1 MSTQSEGRIDLI
13 IAGGMVIDGTGDRP
27 EQMDI
32 AISGDRIIAV
42 GDPGDRSAQARID
55 AVGKVVAPGFIDVHT
70 HDDAA
75 LIETPDMEMKISQGV
90 TSVVVGNCGF
100 STAPFDTARVPDFRL
115 EPIIRGEGLMEQ
127 RLGDYMQRVEAAKPS
142 VNAAFLTG
150 HSTLRYDAMG
160 LDVEREATT
169 AEIDRMQRRLSE
181 ALADGAIGMSSGL
194 YYPPAAKATTAEVCH
209 VAEPLGAAGGVY
221 TAHMRDEGDD
231 ILAAMDEAFLIGR
244 HAGAPV
250 VISHHKCNGR
260 ANFGRTAE
268 TLPKFR
274 EAMRHQRISLD
285 VYPYIAGSTILL
297 PHMIARAER
306 VMITGS
312 KPHPECAGRDLD
324 AIAREWGCT
333 EPEAVERLQ
342 PAAAIYFS
350 MSEDDLRQILRF
362 EHAMIG
368 SDGLPGDPHPHP
380 RLWGTFPRVLGHYV
394 RELGLIPLEHAV
406 HRMTGLSAT
415 NFGLRDRG
423 HLRAGAFADIVIF
436 DPQTVGDQATFD
448 APLRRSTGIEH
459 VFVNGRLGFTDGAV
473 SAERRG
479 RVLRREG

>member
-1 MSTQSEGRIDLI
+1 MTTQSEGRMDLI
-13 IAGGMVIDGTGDRP
+13 IAGGMVIDGTGKRA
-27 EQMDI
+27 EQMDV
-32 AISGDRIIAV
+32 AISGDRIVAV
-42 GDPGDRSAQARID
+42 GDLGDRSAQRRID
-55 AVGKVVAPGFIDVHT
+55 AVGRVVAPGFIDVHT

-75 LIETPDMEMKISQGV
+75 LIETPDMAMKISQGV
-90 TSVVVGNCGF
+90 TTVVVGNCGF
-100 STAPFDTARVPDFRL
+100 STAPFDTDRVPDFRL
-115 EPIIRGEGLMEQ
+115 EPIIRGDGLMEQ
-127 RLGDYMQRVEAAKPS
+127 RLGDYMARVEAARPA

-160 LDVEREATT
+160 LDVEREATV
-169 AEIDRMQRRLSE
+169 AEIDRMQRRLGE
-181 ALADGAIGMSSGL
+181 ALDDGAIGMSSGL
-194 YYPPAAKATTAEVCH
+194 YYPPAARATTAEVCR
-209 VAEPLGAAGGVY
+209 VAEPLGDTGGIY

-260 ANFGRTAE
+260 TNFGRTAE

-274 EAMRHQRISLD
+274 EAMKKQRISLD

-297 PHMIARAER
+297 PHMIAKAER
-306 VMITGS
+306 VMVTGS

-324 AIAREWGCT
+324 AIARDWNCT
-333 EPEAVERLQ
+333 ETEAVARLQ

-350 MSEDDLRQILRF
+350 MSEDDLREILRF

-394 RELGLIPLEHAV
+394 RDLGLIPLEHAV
-406 HRMTGLSAT
+406 HRMTGLSAG
-415 NFGLRDRG
+415 NFGLADRG
-423 HLRAGAFADIVIF
+423 HVKAGYFADITIF
-436 DPQTVGDQATFD
+436 DPETIGDRATFD
-448 APLRRSTGIEH
+448 APLNPSAGIAH
-459 VFVNGRLGFTDGAV
+459 VFVNGQESFSGGTVG
-473 SAERRG
+473 STRRG
-479 RVLRREG
+479 RVLRRGQ

>member
-32 AISGDRIIAV
+32 AISGDRIVAV
-42 GDPGDRSAQARID
+42 GDLGDRSAQARID

-127 RLGDYMQRVEAAKPS
+127 RLGDYMQRVEAARPA

-160 LDVEREATT
+160 LDVERQATP

-181 ALADGAIGMSSGL
+181 ALEDGAIGMSSGL
-194 YYPPAAKATTAEVCH
+194 YYPPAAKATTEEVCR
-209 VAEPLGAAGGVY
+209 VAEPLGAAGAVY

-274 EAMRHQRISLD
+274 EAMKHQPISLD

-306 VMITGS
+306 VMVTGS
-312 KPHPECAGRDLD
+312 TPHPECAGRDLD
-324 AIAREWGCT
+324 AIARDWGCT
-333 EPEAVERLQ
+333 EAEAVERLQ

-350 MSEDDLRQILRF
+350 MSEDDLREILRF

-423 HLRAGAFADIVIF
+423 HLRAGAHADIVVF
-436 DPQTVGDQATFD
+436 DPDTVGDRATFD
-448 APLRRSTGIEH
+448 APLNPSAGIEH
-459 VFVNGRLGFTDGAV
+459 VFVNGQLSFTDGAV
-473 SAERRG
+473 CAERKG
-479 RVLRREG
+479 RVLRRGA